1 MGFGCGQGQS
11 VTSLAG
17 QRTEGAGAYKELNLV
32 EWGQSSKV
40 IGLILG
46 SEDGMGAVASRR
58 VWQVCLAG
66 SVLDWTCGERRVGSS
81 G

>member
-17 QRTEGAGAYKELNLV
+17 QRTKGAGYKELNLV
-32 EWGQSSKV
+32 GWGRSSKV
-40 IGLILG
+40 IVLILG

-58 VWQVCLAG
+58 VWQVRLGG
-66 SVLDWTCGERRVGSS
+66 SVLDWTCGEWRAGSS